1 MLHNSFQPMFASDL
15 LSLSLRALAAHR
27 LRSFLTL
34 LGIAVGIAAV
44 ILLTSIGEGVHRFVL
59 AEFTQF
65 GTNVI
70 EIAPGKT
77 RASGGPGGL
86 QTTVRLLTLDD
97 ARALARVPGVV
108 AATPIVWGNSEV
120 NANGRLRRTTVQG
133 VGAAMREIVK
143 MQVQSGGFLPDE
155 PFEHARP
162 LAVLGPKLKQELFG
176 SESALGQRL
185 RIGGLQFRIVG
196 VMAPKGQFLGMD
208 LDDTVFIPTAR
219 ALELYNREGLMRI
232 NLTYREGLRTA
243 DVVANVTAVLAAR
256 HGRED
261 FSLTTQE
268 DMLRTLSKILNVLT
282 MAVGALGGIS
292 LLVGG
297 VGIVTI
303 MTIAV
308 TERTNEIGLLKAL
321 GARERTILG
330 IFLGEAVALSA
341 VGGLLGLALG
351 IGVAQLLHLA
361 VPALPVQ
368 TPLSFVVLA
377 EAVAVV
383 IGLAAGVLPARN
395 AARLDPVEAL
405 RAE

>member
-1 MLHNSFQPMFASDL
+1 MNFADFL
-15 LSLSLRALAAHR
+15 TLSARALTAHR

-59 AEFTQF
+59 NEFTQF

-77 RASGGPGGL
+77 KASGGPGGL

-97 ARALARVPGVV
+97 VRALERIPGIV
-108 AATPIVWGNSEV
+108 AATPNVWGNSEV
-120 NANGRLRRTTVQG
+120 AANGRLRRTTVQG
-133 VGAAMREIVK
+133 VGPQNIDILK
-143 MQVQSGGFLPDE
+143 MTMQSGNFLPAE

-176 SESALGQRL
+176 AEPALGQRL
-185 RIGGLQFRIVG
+185 RIGGMQFRIIG
-196 VMAPKGQFLGMD
+196 VAAPKGQFLGMD

-232 NLTYREGLRTA
+232 HLTYREGLAAA
-243 DVVANVTAVLAAR
+243 DMAQRIKSVLAAR

-261 FSLTTQE
+261 FTLTTQE

-282 MAVGALGGIS
+282 IAVGALGGIS

-321 GARERTILG
+321 GAREQTILG
-330 IFLGEAVALSA
+330 IFLSEAVALA
-341 VGGLLGLALG
+341 ALGGVMGLALG
-351 IGVAQLLHLA
+351 IGIAQLAHLA
-361 VPALPVQ
+361 FPALPVQ